1 MKKTT
6 LFEESSCWCPINM
19 AVGLVKQRFE
29 KTEGKSRKSLSFS
42 LLEKRRETLKS
53 LKKRSKAFVNE
64 TNELG
69 PAWYKIRNTSNSRTR
84 RKSLSY
90 SDPETKIKDLKALLS
105 HRKELY
111 ASKEVKEN
119 ALQSCIRGQIMP
131 TRNSKTTGNEQ
142 AHHDLSVLN
151 KRLKSHLL
159 TQNIEPSRA

>member
-6 LFEESSCWCPINM
+6 LLEETSYWCSINM
-19 AVGLVKQRFE
+19 AEGLVKQRFE
-29 KTEGKSRKSLSFS
+29 KTEGKSRKSLSIS
-42 LLEKRRETLKS
+42 LFEKIKKPKS
-53 LKKRSKAFVNE
+53 IILTSKEVKENAFANE

-69 PAWYKIRNTSNSRTR
+69 PAWYKIKKPSNSRTR

-119 ALQSCIRGQIMP
+119 AFQSCIRGQIMP
-131 TRNSKTTGNEQ
+131 TRNSKPQEM
-142 AHHDLSVLN
+142 N
-151 KRLKSHLL
+151 KPVMTS
-159 TQNIEPSRA
+159 QC

>member
-6 LFEESSCWCPINM
+6 LFEETSYWCSINM
-19 AVGLVKQRFE
+19 AGGLVKQRFE

-53 LKKRSKAFVNE
+53 LKKRSKAFANE

-90 SDPETKIKDLKALLS
+90 SDPETKIKDLKACWAT
-105 HRKELY
+105 RKSFTLRKRSKQMLFSL
-111 ASKEVKEN
+111 ASEGK
-119 ALQSCIRGQIMP
+119 SCWPEIQKPQEM
-131 TRNSKTTGNEQ
+131 
-142 AHHDLSVLN
+142 N
-151 KRLKSHLL
+151 KRIMTS
-159 TQNIEPSRA
+159 QC

>member
-6 LFEESSCWCPINM
+6 LFEETSCWCSINM

-29 KTEGKSRKSLSFS
+29 KTEGKSRKSFSFS

-53 LKKRSKAFVNE
+53 LKKRLKAFANE

-105 HRKELY
+105 HKKELY

-131 TRNSKTTGNEQ
+131 TRNSKPQEM
-142 AHHDLSVLN
+142 N
-151 KRLKSHLL
+151 KPVMTS
-159 TQNIEPSRA
+159 QC